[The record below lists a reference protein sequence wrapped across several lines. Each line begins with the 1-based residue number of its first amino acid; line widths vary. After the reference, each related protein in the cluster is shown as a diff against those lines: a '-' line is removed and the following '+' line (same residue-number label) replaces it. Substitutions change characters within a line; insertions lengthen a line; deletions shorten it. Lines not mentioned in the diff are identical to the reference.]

1 MLKIIIEPV
10 ILCAEQV
17 LPLRWERDHGKP
29 ASDGD
34 DDDMNKVYQGNFL
47 AVISTFAKFNTVLKD
62 HPKQGSSNAKMLSW
76 NIQNDIISCLTEF
89 VRDHVKEH
97 ISESHYVIIA
107 DEVNERYFKSENVTD
122 AFKIFEIY

>member
-1 MLKIIIEPV
+1 M
-10 ILCAEQV
+10 CAEQV
-17 LPLRWERDHGKP
+17 LPLLWDRDHGKP

-47 AVISTFAKFNTVLKD
+47 AFISTLAEFNTTLKD
-62 HPKQGSSNAKMLSW
+62 HPKQGSSNANMLSW

-97 ISESHYVIIA
+97 ISESTYYVIIA

-122 AFKIFEIY
+122 AFNIFEIY